1 MELQSPSCHLS
12 QQNVTSWRQ
21 QRSCAPRISL
31 LALMP
36 KLPRNSVALFLTTVA
51 LAGGTVACSKSPEA
65 GEQGGEKDRDRP
77 AMTQPSSP
85 SPSSNKGSEY
95 GEGGEGGE
103 GGEDG
108 NGRKDGK
115 GGKDGK
121 DGEGDEGGEGGEG

>member
-1 MELQSPSCHLS
+1 M
-12 QQNVTSWRQ
+12 
-21 QRSCAPRISL
+21 
-31 LALMP
+31 
-36 KLPRNSVALFLTTVA
+36 PRNSVALFLTTVA

-65 GEQGGEKDRDRP
+65 GEQGGDKERP

-85 SPSSNKGSEY
+85 SPSSNKGSED

-115 GGKDGK
+115 GG
-121 DGEGDEGGEGGEG
+121 EGGEGGEG